1 MKVSIDSLYR
11 LLVKD
16 SKMNILKDS
25 QDKRSFLLSGYLDQG
40 LMVKDP
46 KLLRKNYLKTP
57 FFYLDVISILPTD
70 IAYFFVDTKCVEQVP
85 CLVIGIILAYFNT

>member
-1 MKVSIDSLYR
+1 MADR
-11 LLVKD
+11 PD
-16 SKMNILKDS
+16 
-25 QDKRSFLLSGYLDQG
+25 QRSFLLSGYLDQG

-57 FFYLDVISILPTD
+57 FFYLDIISILPTD

-85 CLVIGIILAYFNT
+85 CLVIGNIFAYLNTSLIFLYK